1 MNLIGNLWKII
12 SNHCLMQIEFK
23 NKHSIIMIECLF
35 VLIYL
40 LFISLKLGII
50 IAGMPF
56 RQK

>member
-1 MNLIGNLWKII
+1 
-12 SNHCLMQIEFK
+12 MQIEFK
-23 NKHSIIMIECLF
+23 IKHSIIMIECLF